1 MGYVRNAIK
10 RMLEG
15 YSKNLYGL
23 LRKCLKLPRPDE
35 IWKNVPNKWGTWQI
49 LLYGDMALSLPLAYA
64 GKPISI
70 FNTIV
75 GLLILFKLNDLPT
88 APLIIF
94 GIVLFFFLLIVGH
107 VGIVGGLIRRGAE
120 LQNSQ
125 NTDLMEI
132 RDNVRKLLKDKQ

>member
-1 MGYVRNAIK
+1 
-10 RMLEG
+10 MLEG

-23 LRKCLKLPRPDE
+23 LRKYLKLPRPDE
-35 IWKNVPNKWGTWQI
+35 IWKNVPNRWGAWQI

-88 APLIIF
+88 TPLIIF
-94 GIVLFFFLLIVGH
+94 GIVLFFVLLIVGH
-107 VGIVGGLIRRGAE
+107 IGIATGLIKRGAE

>member
-1 MGYVRNAIK
+1 
-10 RMLEG
+10 MLEG

-23 LRKCLKLPRPDE
+23 LRKYLKLPRPDE
-35 IWKNVPNKWGTWQI
+35 IWKNVPNKWGLWQG
-49 LLYGDMALSLPLAYA
+49 LLYGDMALSLPFAYA

-88 APLIIF
+88 TPLIIF
-94 GIVLFFFLLIVGH
+94 GIVLFFVLLIVGH
-107 VGIVGGLIRRGAE
+107 IGIATGLIKRGAE